1 MKPYITFCIPSYNSE
16 GFLHYALDS
25 LISGENI
32 EVLIIDDG
40 SKDGTLKIAQEYEA
54 KYPAIFKAVHQ
65 ENKGHGGAINTALS
79 MANGTYFKV
88 LDSDDWVDEEALKAC
103 LDYIKTH
110 NDEADLIL
118 MDYVYWQGR
127 EHRSTRIHFNHYFK
141 PNEPLELKEV
151 KHHFKIKDNITLHSA
166 MYKTEVVR
174 KSGVVLPEHCS
185 YEDNLFVYSPLPYV
199 DRIAYLPVG
208 FYQYL
213 IGRPGQSMTNE
224 TMRRKYKDFI
234 LCGKAVFDSCDIM
247 QYKKT
252 DKARYRIMRHHLILN
267 CLLVPFHCQRNGSK
281 EAIKAMREFLAYM
294 KEKNKKQYRMLR
306 HTIRINGLCHHGAI
320 GRWLVHFWDWAAHKV
335 VKFS

>member
-224 TMRRKYKDFI
+224 EGEVIVTKLDEEKAEQI
-234 LCGKAVFDSCDIM
+234 AKAGKGTYIQGNATDAAEVLEETLAKLASTNLSQESFSKNDEQFPVFAWI
-247 QYKKT
+247 
-252 DKARYRIMRHHLILN
+252 ALILLIAN
-267 CLLVPFHCQRNGSK
+267 VILLNNKNPWLAKQDLFK
-281 EAIKAMREFLAYM
+281 FKA
-294 KEKNKKQYRMLR
+294 KNDEK
-306 HTIRINGLCHHGAI
+306 
-320 GRWLVHFWDWAAHKV
+320 
-335 VKFS
+335 